1 MTIAAITIWEG
12 TPKGLQMLEEGS
24 KQSAPIHE
32 GMGAKNH
39 AYGGLSQEAR
49 SIRRFTKP
57 QFDNLEAYGKFN
69 DALMKSD
76 WWSGTQQ
83 WMNDN
88 RDEIRNMGTTVLYGC
103 KKFGSNV
110 E

>member
-32 GMGAKNH
+32 GMGAKNPRLWRPV
-39 AYGGLSQEAR
+39 AGGEINQAIYEL
-49 SIRRFTKP
+49 

-88 RDEIRNMGTTVLYGC
+88 RDEIRNIGTTVLYDAI
-103 KKFGSNV
+103 
-110 E
+110 